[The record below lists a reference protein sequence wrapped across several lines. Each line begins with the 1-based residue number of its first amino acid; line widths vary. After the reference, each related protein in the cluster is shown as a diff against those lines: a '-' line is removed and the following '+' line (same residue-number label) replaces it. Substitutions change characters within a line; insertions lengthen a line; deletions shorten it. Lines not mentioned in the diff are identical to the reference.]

1 MDIVKSRYNIN
12 DINKETI
19 KKLLEDHKLLLEEAY
34 NIFYK
39 DVEKEYDVSKMV
51 SSGIDDKSIM
61 EKDFEAVRGTVNDNT
76 FVIKYKKDME
86 NKIESINNI
95 INIL

>member
-86 NKIESINNI
+86 NKIESFNNI

>member
-61 EKDFEAVRGTVNDNT
+61 EKDFEAVRGT